1 MDLTWPSNVSN
12 PESWTYYQV
21 QIPVMAYMDDTIFID
36 SSKKQIQSTINL
48 ATEFYDLNDIFINGN
63 KCDLV
68 VINSQL
74 PTVDRTITIGQ
85 QKTKI
90 LATLN
95 EIRYLGIWIANKHR
109 KRLWITR
116 LEAIIRSFIDI
127 VHRKKLGIG
136 HVAYL
141 INRVLNPKLVYT
153 AQLMTLNE
161 SEWDNL
167 FRPVLKMAKQLLSL
181 PSSFPTAAMF
191 HEGIGGLEHPW
202 FAICKKQISDLNL

>member
-36 SSKKQIQSTINL
+36 SSKKRIQSTINL

-85 QKTKI
+85 QKTKD
-90 LATLN
+90 
-95 EIRYLGIWIANKHR
+95 R
-109 KRLWITR
+109 KSTR
-116 LEAIIRSFIDI
+116 LNSSHTVISYAVFCL
-127 VHRKKLGIG
+127 KKK
-136 HVAYL
+136 
-141 INRVLNPKLVYT
+141 IN
-153 AQLMTLNE
+153 M
-161 SEWDNL
+161 S
-167 FRPVLKMAKQLLSL
+167 
-181 PSSFPTAAMF
+181 
-191 HEGIGGLEHPW
+191 
-202 FAICKKQISDLNL
+202 